1 MVNFCYNCGNKLDE
15 RAYICP
21 KCGVIVGNNSSN
33 NNNPVVDNGGF
44 AWGLLGFFVPVAGLI
59 LYICL
64 INDRPKTAKSA
75 GKGALISVII
85 GIVIYILL
93 FVFMFILGISE
104 VTYEENNMPNNS
116 TIREHHTDTY
126 YKFE

>member
-1 MVNFCYNCGNKLDE
+1 MKNIKGNFANLKLLKCYESVFDKDE
-15 RAYICP
+15 L
-21 KCGVIVGNNSSN
+21 KNNY
-33 NNNPVVDNGGF
+33 GF
-44 AWGLLGFFVPVAGLI
+44 
-59 LYICL
+59 
-64 INDRPKTAKSA
+64 
-75 GKGALISVII
+75 II
-85 GIVIYILL
+85 HIVIYILL